1 MLNPMGAWATAGPP
15 RVGAG
20 GGPLIQQMS
29 AAGVGRSPWDNE
41 FVMDEIA
48 DFTGGRAFY
57 SRNDLAKV
65 LEEATDHGFNYYT
78 LTYSPSNL
86 NFDGELRNIFV
97 RLTQPRKGLHLE
109 YRRGYLATA
118 PESPIMPVRAKPRK
132 EDKINEDLN
141 LRPVG
146 DSLSAYMQH
155 GAPIARQVY
164 FQAHVHAITQPRL
177 ATPEGM
183 ANLVDQPTY
192 FRFRQKRH
200 PKKHLEPIKLQTYQ
214 IDYLILAR
222 IPNLEVAA
230 GAYDGDSRLLNG
242 DVEEASSPNSETEKK
257 GADYSFFRVQQKIEV
272 PVDAVFLRLGVR
284 DLSTD
289 RMGTLEI
296 SLPLA
301 AEPGEAG
308 AIPAAAKE

>member
-1 MLNPMGAWATAGPP
+1 
-15 RVGAG
+15 
-20 GGPLIQQMS
+20 
-29 AAGVGRSPWDNE
+29 
-41 FVMDEIA
+41 MDEIA

-86 NFDGELRNIFV
+86 NFDGELRYIFV
-97 RLTQPRKGLHLE
+97 RLAHASKRLNLE

-118 PESPIMPVRAKPRK
+118 PESPIMPMRAKPRK
-132 EDKINEDLN
+132 IDKINEGLT

-164 FQAHVHAITQPRL
+164 FQAHVSAVTQPHL
-177 ATPEGM
+177 ATPEEM
-183 ANLVDQPTY
+183 ANLVDRPTY
-192 FRFRQKRH
+192 FRYRQKRH
-200 PKKHLEPIKLQTYQ
+200 PKKYLEPAKIQTYQ
-214 IDYLILAR
+214 IEYQILAR

-230 GAYDGDSRLLNG
+230 GAYDGDARLLDG
-242 DVEEASSPNSETEKK
+242 DVEEASSDNANPGNQA
-257 GADYSFFRVQQKIEV
+257 ADYSFFRVEQRIEV

-301 AEPGEAG
+301 PEPQVADSIRATAAEESG
-308 AIPAAAKE
+308 K